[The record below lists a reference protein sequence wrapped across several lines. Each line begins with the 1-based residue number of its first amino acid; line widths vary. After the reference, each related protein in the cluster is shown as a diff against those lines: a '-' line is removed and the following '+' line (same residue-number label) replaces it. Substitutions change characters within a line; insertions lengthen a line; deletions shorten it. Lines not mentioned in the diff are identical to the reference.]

1 MSYFSILEKA
11 IETNE
16 KIQKKQKRK
25 IIKNEIIK
33 ILQEFIKKKGLVCY
47 GGIAIN
53 SILPK
58 TKKIYDQRLDIPDY
72 DMFSPD
78 ALQDAKELASI
89 YAEKGYQNVEAKSA
103 VFVGTYKVFVNF
115 IPIADITHLDKNVF
129 NLIQN
134 KSILKKNILYSPTT
148 YLRMSVYGELSRPY
162 GDISRWYKIYE
173 RLSLLNEAHP
183 FFYDVDLTQN
193 NMISNAENDKI
204 YHQLVNLCIKKKYV
218 LFGDFGLSFYKQ
230 YFAKKYRADIDS
242 KKIKQIYILTE
253 DHTKVI
259 DELKHLKIPFKVIE
273 HTNEYKFIN
282 SFYEIE
288 INGQSLLYIF
298 TTNSCQSYN
307 KITDKGKVYHIA
319 SIDTILSIYYA
330 VEFLNESSINIQN
343 ILSYCY
349 LLESI
354 HSNNKTNILRRFY
367 MPCVGHQTTIEDLRK
382 ERDEKYLKYRKNK
395 NSIEYKKWFLKY
407 YPKTRK
413 VKTLP
418 KT

>member
-11 IETNE
+11 IDTNE

-25 IIKNEIIK
+25 IIKNEIIQ
-33 ILQEFIKKKGLVCY
+33 ILQDFIKKKGLVCY

-53 SILPK
+53 AVLPK
-58 TKKIYDQRLDIPDY
+58 TKKIYDHRLDIPDY
-72 DMFSPD
+72 DMFSPN
-78 ALQDAKELASI
+78 AIHDAKELASI

-115 IPIADITHLDKNVF
+115 IPIADITHLDQNVF

-173 RLSLLNEAHP
+173 RLTLLNEAHP
-183 FFYDVDLTQN
+183 FYYDVDLTQN
-193 NMISNAENDKI
+193 NMISNTENDQI
-204 YHQLVNLCIKKKYV
+204 YHKLINLCIKKKYV
-218 LFGDFGLSFYKQ
+218 LFGDFGLSFYKH
-230 YFAKKYRADIDS
+230 YFAKKYAADIDS

-259 DELKHLKIPFKVIE
+259 EELNRLNLPFKVIE
-273 HTNEYKFIN
+273 HTKEYKFIH

-288 INGQSLLYIF
+288 IHGQSLLYIF

-307 KITDKGKVYHIA
+307 KITEKGKVYHIA

-349 LLESI
+349 LLENI

-382 ERDEKYLKYRKNK
+382 ERDAKYLKYRKNK
-395 NSIEYKKWFLKY
+395 NSVEYKKWFLKY

-413 VKTLP
+413 VTKS
-418 KT
+418 KA